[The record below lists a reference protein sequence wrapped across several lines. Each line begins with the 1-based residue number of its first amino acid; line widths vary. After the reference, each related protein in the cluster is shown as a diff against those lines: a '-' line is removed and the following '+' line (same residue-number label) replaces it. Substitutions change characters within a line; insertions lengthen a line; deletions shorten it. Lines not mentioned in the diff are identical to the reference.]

1 MATINPNQKNRL
13 LTLDTPL
20 GADALIATSFKATER
35 LSELFRV
42 NVFAVSTQENIVAS
56 KILGKNVT
64 LSVSTPKSAPR
75 NFNGIVTSFSASYA
89 VVRGTRAY
97 QFEISPQIWL
107 LTKTSDCRIF
117 QNKTVIQITD
127 AILSENGITNYKKQ
141 GITGSHPAREYCV
154 QYMETDLDFLMRIWA
169 EEGLYY
175 YFTHSKNQHTLV
187 LSDSCNG
194 YFECQDKDV
203 IHAPAVQNDV
213 LSIVKWSS
221 RQNFITGKVTLN
233 DYNFQQPTANLCS
246 TTTTTAPNP
255 DFKSWE
261 IYHYPGD
268 FIEKSQGQHLS
279 RDRMEQI
286 ESEFESSAGAGKYRS
301 FCPGGKFTMKTH
313 EVKAEQGK
321 SYVLTSVDHEA
332 KETTHIGALDQSE
345 RSEYENSFY
354 VIPAK
359 TVFRPPPHCR
369 RPLIP
374 GPQTA
379 KVVGPS
385 GEDIYCDKYG
395 RIKVQFFW
403 DRQGKNDENS
413 SCWIRVS
420 QMFAGSS
427 WGAVFTPRVGMEVIV
442 IFLEG
447 DPDRPLVIGCVYNED
462 NMPPYTLPSDKTQS
476 GIKTRSTTK
485 GSSSTYSE
493 MRIDDKKGSELFYLR
508 AQKDFQRE
516 VINNDTT
523 KINNDQSITVVNNRT
538 EEVQKGNES
547 ITITKGNRKIS
558 VAQGNMSTTV
568 SKGNVSMDIGSGN
581 YALTLSGGNAAL
593 KCNGGSMTI
602 QAATSITLK
611 VGSNSIEINQSS
623 ITIKG
628 TMVQVNA
635 TGTTKIA
642 GQVTQISGS
651 GMVKMSG
658 GIININ

>member
-20 GADALIATSFKATER
+20 GSDALIATSFTATES
-35 LSELFRV
+35 LSELFKV

-56 KILGKNVT
+56 KILGKSVT
-64 LSVSTPKSAPR
+64 LSVSTPKDSPR
-75 NFNGIVTSFSASYA
+75 NFNGIVTSFSASHA

-97 QFEISPQIWL
+97 QFEISPKIWL

-127 AILSENGITNYKKQ
+127 TILSENGITNYKKQ
-141 GITGSHPAREYCV
+141 GLTGSHPARDYCV

-169 EEGLYY
+169 EEGIYY

-194 YFECQDKDV
+194 YFDCPDKDV
-203 IHAPAVQNDV
+203 IHAPAIQNDI
-213 LSIVKWSS
+213 LSITKWES

-233 DYNFQQPTANLCS
+233 DYNFQQPTANLSS

-268 FIEKSQGQHLS
+268 YTQKDQGQHLS

-286 ESEFESSAGAGKYRS
+286 ESEFESSAGSGKYRS

-321 SYVLTSVDHEA
+321 SYVLTSVEHEG
-332 KETTHIGALDQSE
+332 KEKTHIGALDQSE
-345 RSEYENSFY
+345 ISHYQNSFRF
-354 VIPAK
+354 IPAK
-359 TVFRPPPHCR
+359 TVFRPTPHSR

-403 DRQGKNDENS
+403 DRQGKSDENS

-420 QMFAGSS
+420 QMFAGSG
-427 WGAVFTPRVGMEVIV
+427 WGSVFTPRVGMEVIV

-462 NMPPYTLPSDKTQS
+462 NMPPYTLPGDKTQS

-523 KINNDQSITVVNNRT
+523 TINNDQSITVVNNRT

-547 ITITKGNRKIS
+547 ITITKGNRKIT

-611 VGSNSIEINQSS
+611 VGSNSIEISQSA

-635 TGTTKIA
+635 TGTAKFS
-642 GQVTQISGS
+642 GQVTQINGS